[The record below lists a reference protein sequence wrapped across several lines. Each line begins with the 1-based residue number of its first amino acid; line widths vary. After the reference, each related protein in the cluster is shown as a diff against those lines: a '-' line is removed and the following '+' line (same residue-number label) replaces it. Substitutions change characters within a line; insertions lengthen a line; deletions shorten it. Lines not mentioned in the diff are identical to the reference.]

1 MREVYYVPEQR
12 SCNTRLRKYYE
23 TTEMV
28 PGKQAEST
36 HGVLVNRK
44 QKWCARDTT
53 EERLIGLVTD

>member
-1 MREVYYVPEQR
+1 
-12 SCNTRLRKYYE
+12 
-23 TTEMV
+23 MV